1 MRFPVTFLT
10 AALTAAISA
19 AAPDSKPAAP
29 AAKAAPTGKRA
40 PAPSGSSVTGT
51 VLETMDAG
59 GYTYMKLK
67 TGAGEVWS
75 AVNQTKVQKGQA
87 VTIAS
92 PVVMENFESKTLHK
106 KFGRILFGT
115 LDAAGGAVDKKALP
129 AGHPTP
135 SAEAMRA
142 RMAAEHTAAANPP
155 ASGETIRV
163 PKAEGTSG
171 RTIAELFAQRAS
183 LKDKEVAV
191 RGKVVKF
198 TPEVMGKNW
207 LHLRDGSGSR
217 EKKNDDITVTTA
229 GTATIGDIV
238 LVRGVVHL
246 DRDFGAGY
254 TYSVIVE
261 DAKVSK

>member
-1 MRFPVTFLT
+1 M
-10 AALTAAISA
+10 
-19 AAPDSKPAAP
+19 DS
-29 AAKAAPTGKRA
+29 
-40 PAPSGSSVTGT
+40 
-51 VLETMDAG
+51 G

-67 TGAGEVWS
+67 TGAGEVWA
-75 AVNQTKVQKGQA
+75 AVTQTRVQKGQT
-87 VTIAS
+87 VTIAT
-92 PVVMENFESKTLHK
+92 PMVMENFESKTLHK
-106 KFGRILFGT
+106 KFDRILFGT
-115 LDAAGGAVDKKALP
+115 LAASGAAGQGKGLP
-129 AGHPTP
+129 PGHPTP

-155 ASGETIRV
+155 ASVEAIRV
-163 PKAEGTSG
+163 SKAEGSSG

-217 EKKNDDITVTTA
+217 EKKNDDITVTTT
-229 GTATIGDIV
+229 GTASIGDVV
-238 LVRGVVHL
+238 LVRGTVRL

-254 TYSVIVE
+254 TYVVLIE
-261 DAKVSK
+261 DAKLSK